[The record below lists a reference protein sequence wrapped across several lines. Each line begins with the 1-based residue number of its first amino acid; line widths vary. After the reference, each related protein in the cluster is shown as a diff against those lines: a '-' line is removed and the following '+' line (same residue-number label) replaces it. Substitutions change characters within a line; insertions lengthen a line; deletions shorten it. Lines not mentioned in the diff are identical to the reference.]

1 MKFNTK
7 MLQAYFVAGSQDVP
21 QGQTLP
27 EQLSAAIA
35 GGITAFQFREKG
47 PRALMGAEKVALGQT
62 LHELCRQAEIPFF
75 VDDDVVLARTLRADG
90 IHVGQKDQRIE
101 QVINELP
108 GLIIG
113 YSCHTVAQINHANEL
128 TVVDYVGS
136 GPVYPT
142 LSKADADP
150 ALGISGLKQL
160 LAVSKKPIVAIGGID
175 QNNLAN
181 VAQTGVAG
189 AAVISM
195 LTRADDVQ
203 MTATMLR
210 RTFTNFDA

>member
-47 PRALMGAEKVALGQT
+47 PRALIGDQKVALGKALQ
-62 LHELCRQAEIPFF
+62 EICQQANIPFF
-75 VDDDVVLARTLRADG
+75 VDDDVALAQTLRADG

-101 QVINELP
+101 QVIDELP

-128 TVVDYVGS
+128 TAVDYVGS

-142 LSKADADP
+142 QSKADADP

-160 LAVSKKPIVAIGGID
+160 LAVSQKPIVAIGGID
-175 QNNLAN
+175 QNNLAD

-195 LTRADDVQ
+195 LTRSDDVQ
-203 MTATMLR
+203 MTATTLR
-210 RTFTNFDA
+210 QAFTNFDA